1 MSRSKFTSGI
11 ALFCCTTVV
20 ILASAVPLL
29 ILPEAYARE
38 QSSLIAK
45 IRRFFVGTR
54 PRGVA
59 SGRQRGGSRRDRC
72 PIVSDPLTALVPFD
86 VDGVPF
92 FEQTISERPT
102 FWFYIP
108 YLPISR
114 RNAEFVL
121 IDENEDDVYSATFP
135 LTQQAGIVSLQLPAT
150 VPPLKEGKKYRWV
163 FSVICNP
170 LNRSGDATVNG
181 WVERVPESSTLNI
194 QLMAANSREQV
205 SIYAEAG
212 LWYEALAAI
221 ATLRKNNP
229 QDEDLNSDW
238 MSLQQTLGL
247 PEISSQGWMIYLLP
261 ELVMD

>member
-1 MSRSKFTSGI
+1 MSRIKFTPGI
-11 ALFCCTTVV
+11 ALFCCSTVV
-20 ILASAVPLL
+20 ILTSAFPLL
-29 ILPEAYARE
+29 IVPEAYARE
-38 QSSLIAK
+38 QSNLMGR
-45 IRRFFVGTR
+45 IRRFFKGTR
-54 PRGVA
+54 PGGVA
-59 SGRQRGGSRRDRC
+59 SGRQSGSRRDRC
-72 PIVSDPLTALVPFD
+72 PNVPDPLTALVPFD
-86 VDGVPF
+86 VDGFPF
-92 FEQTISERPT
+92 VEKTISERPT

-108 YLPISR
+108 YLPTSR

-121 IDENEDDVYSATFP
+121 IDENEDDVYFATFP

-181 WVERVPESSTLNI
+181 WVERVPESSTLNT

-229 QDEDLNSDW
+229 EDEDLKSDW

-247 PEISSQGWMIYLLP
+247 TEISSQGWTIYFLP
-261 ELVMD
+261 EPVMD